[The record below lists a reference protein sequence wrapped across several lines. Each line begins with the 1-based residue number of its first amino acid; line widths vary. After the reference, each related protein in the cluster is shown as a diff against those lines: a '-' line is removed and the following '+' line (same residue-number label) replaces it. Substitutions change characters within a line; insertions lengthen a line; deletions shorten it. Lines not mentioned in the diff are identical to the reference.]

1 MKTAELKN
9 LKKEH
14 QIDQMT
20 PEAVLNEL
28 KDKRLPTY
36 GTAQE
41 RKDRLKKQFGIQ
53 PKAKSGISQ
62 STVANLDMPNAALMA
77 AQGGAMQPRKV
88 TTTDKIDQIKINR
101 DARRLKMEEIRKL
114 KSERETNN

>member
-1 MKTAELKN
+1 MNYLFEFLPERAMKTAELKN

-20 PEAVLNEL
+20 AEAILNEL

-53 PKAKSGISQ
+53 PKAKSGITQ
-62 STVANLDMPNAALMA
+62 SAVANLAMPDAALIPA
-77 AQGGAMQPRKV
+77 
-88 TTTDKIDQIKINR
+88 
-101 DARRLKMEEIRKL
+101 
-114 KSERETNN
+114 

>member
-1 MKTAELKN
+1 MTA
-9 LKKEH
+9 
-14 QIDQMT
+14 
-20 PEAVLNEL
+20 EAVLNEL

-53 PKAKSGISQ
+53 PKSKSGITQ
-62 STVANLDMPNAALMA
+62 SAVANLDMPHAALMA
-77 AQGGAMQPRKV
+77 AQGGNLQRKV